1 MSSDDGTSNKRK
13 RCDYLRELQPRNES
27 DPKELWESISPLLLS
42 HSLVTKWTSWD
53 DSIRPICVPPPTD
66 FQIPS
71 AKRPFPD
78 GRMRTAKWECWPI
91 YTANLATTT
100 KLAWMETFLVLFVR
114 CAEAIWRLDS
124 SPFFRR
130 FSHFVFECLITRLR
144 LTHTWGKLYSRKLP
158 DTKTLK

>member
-27 DPKELWESISPLLLS
+27 DPKELWESISHLLLS

-78 GRMRTAKWECWPI
+78 ERTRTAKWECWPI
-91 YTANLATTT
+91 YTANLATTKT
-100 KLAWMETFLVLFVR
+100 SVDGNFPSVIRSVRGSHLTIGFLPLLPPFLSFCIRVSYYS
-114 CAEAIWRLDS
+114 IKTDS
-124 SPFFRR
+124 
-130 FSHFVFECLITRLR
+130 HLR
-144 LTHTWGKLYSRKLP
+144 EVVQPQTSGY
-158 DTKTLK
+158 